1 MSLKFQDN
9 SSEEGKL
16 IFFLTKKEEFYD
28 CTVSWPVTLRVSSL
42 TLKKKQEAFRGTL
55 DFRTLLLPLEP
66 SPVLLSLSG
75 PVFLV

>member
-16 IFFLTKKEEFYD
+16 IFFSDKKEEFYD

-55 DFRTLLLPLEP
+55 DFRTLPLPLGP
-66 SPVLLSLSG
+66 SPVPLSLSG

>member
-1 MSLKFQDN
+1 MSLKLQDN

-16 IFFLTKKEEFYD
+16 IFFSDKKEEFYD

-42 TLKKKQEAFRGTL
+42 TLKKKQETFRGTL
-55 DFRTLLLPLEP
+55 DFRTLLLPLGP
-66 SPVLLSLSG
+66 WPVPLSLSG

>member
-55 DFRTLLLPLEP
+55 DFRTLLRPLEP